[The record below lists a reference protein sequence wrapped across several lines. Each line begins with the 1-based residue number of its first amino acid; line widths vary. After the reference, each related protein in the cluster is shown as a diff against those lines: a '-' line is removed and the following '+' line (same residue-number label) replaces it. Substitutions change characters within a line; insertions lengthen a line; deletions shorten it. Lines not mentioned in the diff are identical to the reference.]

1 MPSESSLLFPVN
13 EDLDHVIAVMQS
25 LSHVQLFETPWT
37 AAHQAL
43 LFMGFFRQEYQGG
56 LSFPSSGD
64 LPNPQIKPVSPP
76 LQADSLPLNLQGS
89 PSNMFSPAQAET
101 IFTAPQSSEE
111 GDPDITWGDAVRVG
125 AGARLPDGLSE
136 GRTGSGD

>member
-43 LFMGFFRQEYQGG
+43 LFMGFFRQEYWSR
-56 LSFPSSGD
+56 LPFPPPGD
-64 LPNPQIKPVSPP
+64 PPDPGIEPGSPA
-76 LQADSLPLNLQGS
+76 LWSDSLPTEPPGKPTVLQ
-89 PSNMFSPAQAET
+89 
-101 IFTAPQSSEE
+101 
-111 GDPDITWGDAVRVG
+111 
-125 AGARLPDGLSE
+125 
-136 GRTGSGD
+136 

>member
-64 LPNPQIKPVSPP
+64 LPNPGIEPWSPP
-76 LQADSLPLNLQGS
+76 LQADSLPLSHLGS
-89 PSNMFSPAQAET
+89 PKTLQ
-101 IFTAPQSSEE
+101 
-111 GDPDITWGDAVRVG
+111 
-125 AGARLPDGLSE
+125 
-136 GRTGSGD
+136 